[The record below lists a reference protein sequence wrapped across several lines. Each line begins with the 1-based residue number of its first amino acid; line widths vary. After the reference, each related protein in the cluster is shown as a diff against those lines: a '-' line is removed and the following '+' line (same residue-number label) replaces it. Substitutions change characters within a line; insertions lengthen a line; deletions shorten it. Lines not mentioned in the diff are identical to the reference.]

1 MSNIYEETMP
11 LESNSDEYLLYLYD
25 EEIPLFQRLTTI
37 IKKGESFQR
46 QALLSKLNLIQTSEN
61 FKSLMEYILNDIQ
74 IWDKETITLFPRY
87 LYPLFTTS
95 RDILLKSIDN
105 ELFNSIFKKF
115 RTNIK
120 RVYDISRENN
130 RTF

>member
-74 IWDKETITLFPRY
+74 IWDKETITLFPR
-87 LYPLFTTS
+87 
-95 RDILLKSIDN
+95 
-105 ELFNSIFKKF
+105 
-115 RTNIK
+115 
-120 RVYDISRENN
+120 
-130 RTF
+130 